1 MLLSIVCFSERERD
15 TDTATPRPK
24 RCVDG
29 ELSKRC
35 HAAAQGEP
43 SRPNSLSSP
52 CRPGKRGG
60 GPIDDYGHGANTERG
75 GGRNVPHSGY
85 VERFPPLL
93 FLSLFL
99 PRLELCLMDRVSFE
113 GGLNPL
119 FPQPVSGV
127 AASHLPGAQKR
138 QRRGKE
144 LDIQAFP
151 EVEGFP
157 PRWPLSPFPL
167 PPLSLL
173 PHSSLSRRSAAGFA
187 TTSTQAMPPIHTPRQ
202 AGLSACR
209 PGCAKRGRKEGC
221 LRGLWQIKG
230 PSPHFSAGPAGSE
243 KASLS
248 MATIPLFAAGAL
260 ALLWTFFTFRL
271 RGIRARA
278 SFFF

>member
-93 FLSLFL
+93 FLSLSL

-167 PPLSLL
+167 PP
-173 PHSSLSRRSAAGFA
+173 SLSFHIALFLVDLPPASQQHPPKPCHPSTRHARPDCLPVDRAVPKGEERKAVCEGF
-187 TTSTQAMPPIHTPRQ
+187 
-202 AGLSACR
+202 
-209 PGCAKRGRKEGC
+209 GR
-221 LRGLWQIKG
+221 
-230 PSPHFSAGPAGSE
+230 
-243 KASLS
+243 
-248 MATIPLFAAGAL
+248 
-260 ALLWTFFTFRL
+260 
-271 RGIRARA
+271 
-278 SFFF
+278 